1 MSPRISFDNELRLL
15 KDNVADMVSR
25 VEENYERLFEAL
37 KEQNKEEIIKI
48 RNNDKLFGK
57 KQREIESQCLFLI
70 TKQQPVAGDLRVVT
84 ASLKVVTDIERIGD
98 NVADM
103 ADLLL
108 RLKMKDLSLFSAH
121 IEGMI
126 DATREMFCAAVDAFV
141 NRSLEGARKV
151 IKEDDVIDE
160 LFNKVKNDLIES
172 LKKEIK
178 DADECIDVLM
188 LAKYLEKTGDHA
200 VNISEWEI
208 FQETGNISDMRLL

>member
-1 MSPRISFDNELRLL
+1 MSPRVSFDNELKLL
-15 KDNVADMVSR
+15 KRNVADMVNR

-37 KEQNKEEIIKI
+37 REQKEEEIIKI
-48 RNNDKLFGK
+48 RNNDKMFGK

-70 TKQQPVAGDLRVVT
+70 TKQQPVASDLRVVT

-98 NVADM
+98 IVADM
-103 ADLLL
+103 AELLL
-108 RLKMKDLSLFSAH
+108 RLKLKDLALFSVH
-121 IEGMI
+121 IDGMI
-126 DATREMFCAAVDAFV
+126 DATREMFLNAVDAFV
-141 NRSLEGARKV
+141 NRNVEGAKKV

-160 LFNKVKNDLIES
+160 LFNKVKSDLIES

-188 LAKYLEKTGDHA
+188 LAKYLEKIGDHA
-200 VNISEWEI
+200 VNIGQWEI

>member
-108 RLKMKDLSLFSAH
+108 RLKMKDLSLFSVH

>member
-1 MSPRISFDNELRLL
+1 MSPRISFDNELKLL
-15 KDNVADMVSR
+15 KENVADMVNR

-37 KEQNKEEIIKI
+37 KAQNEEEIIKI
-48 RNNDKLFGK
+48 RNNDKMFGK

-70 TKQQPVAGDLRVVT
+70 TKQQPVASDLRVVT

-103 ADLLL
+103 AELLL
-108 RLKMKDLSLFSAH
+108 RLKLKDLAMFSIH
-121 IEGMI
+121 IDGMI
-126 DATREMFCAAVDAFV
+126 DATREMFCDAVDAFV
-141 NRSLEGARKV
+141 NRNIEGAKKV
-151 IKEDDVIDE
+151 IKADDVIDE
-160 LFNKVKNDLIES
+160 LFNKVKSDLIES

-188 LAKYLEKTGDHA
+188 LAKYLEKIGDHA
-200 VNISEWEI
+200 VTIGEWEI